1 MRQFTVQKRR
11 SPNKTIQPIA
21 NAPADFFVR
30 EVRREGMMDNWKP
43 KLKLLSVLS
52 TTKEFLLRSK
62 YEGWPD
68 EKPNDTALEIDK
80 IISHI
85 LHPEQNPLPKFASIL
100 YLPTGSIQE
109 IAMSNGWHD
118 AYMSLSEEYDDLAYL
133 IKEDHK

>member
-1 MRQFTVQKRR
+1 
-11 SPNKTIQPIA
+11 
-21 NAPADFFVR
+21 
-30 EVRREGMMDNWKP
+30 MMDNWKP
-43 KLKLLSVLS
+43 KLKLLTVLS

-68 EKPNDTALEIDK
+68 EKPNDTAIEIDK

-85 LHPEQNPLPKFASIL
+85 FHPEQNPLPKFVSIL
-100 YLPTGSIQE
+100 YLPTGPIQE

-133 IKEDHK
+133 IKEE